1 MPAGGVVSAVR
12 CQLRGLYSAS
22 RWNREG
28 GGGSIVNGLAA
39 TDKQAI
45 ASVFGVTT
53 RLGRDRDVTNRSFS
67 HQR

>member
-1 MPAGGVVSAVR
+1 VPARGEVSAVR
-12 CQLRGLYSAS
+12 CQQRGLYSAS
-22 RWNREG
+22 GWNWEG
-28 GGGSIVNGLAA
+28 GGGRIVNGLAA

-45 ASVFGVTT
+45 ATVFGVTT